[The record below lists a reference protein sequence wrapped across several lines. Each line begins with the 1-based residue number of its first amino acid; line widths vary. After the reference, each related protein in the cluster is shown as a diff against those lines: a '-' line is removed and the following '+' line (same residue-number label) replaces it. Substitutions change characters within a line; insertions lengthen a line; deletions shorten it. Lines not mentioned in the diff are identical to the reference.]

1 MADSRQLTTI
11 KKKVQNLINRDELLQ
26 IACDLVNIPSPTGF
40 EKACADYIIERY
52 RAAGIKVLPQAM
64 EETRANAIGVI
75 KGKGGGPALML
86 NGHMDTSYVGD
97 EAYLPDAPGY
107 KPKAV
112 VDGEWIYGLGI
123 YNMKGSLAAFL
134 HAAEALQRAGIELE
148 GDLVI
153 ACVAGEI
160 EKAPVDRFQGPLYR
174 GGGCGTWYAITHG
187 ALADFAVVGEP
198 SGMTLMRAHGGYVW
212 TRITLVGDPMHTIYG
227 TARNNTINNMM
238 KLMRALQQWGEEYE
252 KRRSYLG
259 MPAHVTLSAIEG
271 GWPYRCSR
279 VPVACTLYV
288 DTRLMPGQEPLEVQR
303 EIEAVV
309 ATVQRDDPDLRKLH
323 LDMNVFMN
331 QWGSECPPEEFIYQA
346 VADAHRETTRKP
358 VEVTAIPFASD
369 AGELNAHGIP
379 ALNYGAT
386 GRLRTFKAGER
397 PGDLAKDWNPQ
408 QGEHASIEDM
418 LQATRVYV
426 NLILN
431 VCTRTRA
438 ELGLERPQPRSHA
451 DAPHTKSPTMRRK
464 KR

>member
-1 MADSRQLTTI
+1 
-11 KKKVQNLINRDELLQ
+11 
-26 IACDLVNIPSPTGF
+26 
-40 EKACADYIIERY
+40 
-52 RAAGIKVLPQAM
+52 
-64 EETRANAIGVI
+64 
-75 KGKGGGPALML
+75 
-86 NGHMDTSYVGD
+86 
-97 EAYLPDAPGY
+97 
-107 KPKAV
+107 
-112 VDGEWIYGLGI
+112 
-123 YNMKGSLAAFL
+123 
-134 HAAEALQRAGIELE
+134 
-148 GDLVI
+148 
-153 ACVAGEI
+153 
-160 EKAPVDRFQGPLYR
+160 
-174 GGGCGTWYAITHG
+174 
-187 ALADFAVVGEP
+187 
-198 SGMTLMRAHGGYVW
+198 MTLMRAHGGYVW

-238 KLMRALQQWGEEYE
+238 KLMRALQQWGEDYE
-252 KRRSYLG
+252 RRRAYLG

-288 DTRLMPGQEPLEVQR
+288 DTRLLPGQEPLEVQR

-309 ATVQRDDPDLRKLH
+309 ARVRRGDPDLKKLH

-346 VADAHRETTRKP
+346 VAEAHHETTRKA

-386 GRLRTFKAGER
+386 GRLRTFQPEER

-438 ELGLERPQPRSHA
+438 ELGLDRSHRHA
-451 DAPHTKSPTMRRK
+451 EAGASIPTTNRRK
-464 KR
+464 RR

>member
-1 MADSRQLTTI
+1 MADPKKLAAL
-11 KKKVQNLINRDELLQ
+11 KKKVQQKVDRDALVRLT
-26 IACDLVNIPSPTGF
+26 CDLVNIPSPTGH
-40 EKACADYIIERY
+40 EKTCADYILARY
-52 RAAGIKVLPQAM
+52 RAAGIKILPQSL

-75 KGKGGGPALML
+75 KGKGSGPSLML

-97 EAYLPDAPGY
+97 EEYLPDAPGY
-107 KPKAV
+107 KPRAV
-112 VDGEWIYGLGI
+112 IDGEWIYGLGV

-134 HAAEALQRAGIELE
+134 HAAEIVQHAGIELE
-148 GDLVI
+148 GDVVI

-212 TRITLVGDPMHTIYG
+212 TRITLVSDPMHTIYG
-227 TARNNTINNMM
+227 SARNNTINNMM
-238 KLMRALQQWGEEYE
+238 KLMRALQQWGDEYE
-252 KRRSYLG
+252 RRRSYLG

-279 VPVACTLYV
+279 VPIACTLYI
-288 DTRLMPGQEPLEVQR
+288 DTRLMPGQEPLEVRR

-309 ATVQRDDPDLRKLH
+309 ARVRAADPDLGKLH
-323 LDMNVFMN
+323 LDMDVFMN

-346 VADAHRETTRKP
+346 VSQAHLETTRRP

-386 GRLRTFKAGER
+386 GRLRTFRAGER
-397 PGDLAKDWNPQ
+397 PGDLKKDWNAQ
-408 QGEHASIEDM
+408 QGEHASIEDI
-418 LQATRVYV
+418 LQATRVYL

-438 ELGLERPQPRSHA
+438 ELGLSERGRSQKR
-451 DAPHTKSPTMRRK
+451 PSSKTTRRK
-464 KR
+464 S

>member
-1 MADSRQLTTI
+1 MPDSRPLAAM
-11 KKKVQNLINRDELLQ
+11 KKKVQRLVDRDALLT
-26 IACDLVNIPSPTGF
+26 IACDLVNIPSATGH
-40 EKACADYIIERY
+40 EQACADYIIGRY
-52 RAAGIKVLPQAM
+52 RRAGIKVLPQSI
-64 EETRANAIGVI
+64 EEARSNAVGII
-75 KGKGGGPALML
+75 KGRGSGPILML

-97 EAYLPDAPGY
+97 EAYLPDTPGY

-112 VDGEWIYGLGI
+112 VHGEWIYGLGI

-134 HAAEALQRAGIELE
+134 HAAEVLQQAEIELA
-148 GDLVI
+148 GDLLI

-160 EKAPVDRFQGPLYR
+160 EKAPVDRFQGAAYR
-174 GGGCGTWYAITHG
+174 GGGCGTWHAITHG

-227 TARNNTINNMM
+227 STRNNTINNMM
-238 KLMRALQQWGEEYE
+238 KLMHALQAWGDEYE
-252 KRRSYLG
+252 KRRAYLG

-309 ATVQRDDPDLRKLH
+309 ARVRSEDPDLAKLH
-323 LDMNVFMN
+323 LDMHVFMN
-331 QWGSECPPEEFIYQA
+331 QWGSECPPEESIYKA
-346 VADAHRETTRKP
+346 VAEAHRETTGKA

-386 GRLRTFKAGER
+386 GRLRSFRRGER
-397 PGDLAKDWNPQ
+397 PGNLEKDWNPQ
-408 QGEHASIEDM
+408 QGEHASIEDI
-418 LQATRVYV
+418 LQATRVYL

-431 VCTRTRA
+431 VCTRSRS
-438 ELGLERPQPRSHA
+438 ELGLGRRTRESRTRPSLAQTPR
-451 DAPHTKSPTMRRK
+451 RN